1 MVQRMAA
8 LGLAW
13 LCILAAVAGCSRP
26 AEQEAQSQLMAV
38 VLEVYDTSILVEP
51 VEGDEARRSS
61 DRIVAPTEGA
71 LYGYAPQVGDRVLI
85 RYDGSTLETYPAQ
98 LSEVYSIARA

>member
-26 AEQEAQSQLMAV
+26 AEQ
-38 VLEVYDTSILVEP
+38 
-51 VEGDEARRSS
+51 
-61 DRIVAPTEGA
+61 
-71 LYGYAPQVGDRVLI
+71 
-85 RYDGSTLETYPAQ
+85 DGCHNRKERNPDMLQEKPCKKVMS
-98 LSEVYSIARA
+98 VN